1 MSADPAI
8 VAALRTTDLF
18 SSLSK
23 RALDRVASQA
33 TMVRHDPGK
42 EITEE
47 GGGGIGF
54 HLITDGT
61 ASVTVH
67 GVRRA
72 DLGPG
77 EYFGEISLID
87 GKPRSAT
94 VTAETP
100 LTTVS
105 LVSWVFTPILDEE
118 PEVSKSILK
127 VMCERLRTNEQA
139 EIRPQA

>member
-1 MSADPAI
+1 MAADPAVI
-8 VAALRTTDLF
+8 AALRKTDLF

-33 TMVRHDPGK
+33 TLVNHDAGK

-47 GGGGIGF
+47 GGSGIGF
-54 HLITDGT
+54 HLITEGN
-61 ASVTVH
+61 ASVTV
-67 GVRRA
+67 GGAQRA
-72 DLGPG
+72 RLGPG
-77 EYFGEISLID
+77 QYFGEISLID

-105 LVSWVFTPILDEE
+105 LVSWVFNPILDEE
-118 PEVSKSILK
+118 AEVSKAILK
-127 VMCERLRTNEQA
+127 VMCGRLRAIEQG
-139 EIRPQA
+139 